1 MPRFKPKTEK
11 HIKVDKKSIITVDT
25 KHESVIDSI
34 QKEEDTLPQL
44 RKMLSL
50 LQKKCKCNTNKDE
63 NDMTTILQ
71 TEKQIADLKHQIK
84 TIKKKRKQYYLDNS
98 KYIFDYFE
106 NKKQITEND
115 NKKTIINQFFKI
127 NTNINQPEKETVN
140 PNDYFSNLDPKFI
153 NMNDYIQPY
162 DICKY
167 CNGDMTCIEHEG
179 VMICIQCFRREVI
192 LIEHDK
198 PSYKEP
204 PKEVSFYAYKRINHF
219 REIIAQFQAKESTYI
234 KEDIIENIRNQ
245 IKKERIELFQLTNE
259 KTKTILKNLGY
270 NKYYEHISFIK
281 EKLGISPP
289 RMSCELEQKLCNL
302 FLEIQTPYSKHC
314 PAERVNFL
322 NYYYVLYKL
331 CELLREDEYLPYF
344 YMLKDQEKRNEQD
357 NIWRKICE
365 ELNWEFIRTP

>member
-11 HIKVDKKSIITVDT
+11 HIKVDKKTIITVDT
-25 KHESVIDSI
+25 KHENVINDI
-34 QKEEDTLPQL
+34 INEENQLPILKSKMKKLKKVLSDLSSNDIIHQL
-44 RKMLSL
+44 SYEQQ
-50 LQKKCKCNTNKDE
+50 LQELKYRV
-63 NDMTTILQ
+63 
-71 TEKQIADLKHQIK
+71 KQIQQ
-84 TIKKKRKQYYLDNS
+84 KRKSYYLDNS

-106 NKKQITEND
+106 NKKSIMEND
-115 NKKTIINQFFKI
+115 NKKIVLNQFFKV
-127 NTNINQPEKETVN
+127 NDLDKKVETKLN
-140 PNDYFSNLDPKFI
+140 HNDYFSSLDPKFI
-153 NMNDYIQPY
+153 NMDDYIKAY
-162 DICKY
+162 DICAS
-167 CNGDMTCIEHEG
+167 CNGDMTCIENEG
-179 VMICIQCFRREVI
+179 VMVCTKCYRREMI

-219 REIIAQFQAKESTYI
+219 REIIAQFQAKESTHI
-234 KEDIIENIRNQ
+234 KEEILENIRNQ
-245 IKKERIELFQLTNE
+245 IKKERIKLSDLTNE
-259 KTKTILKNLGY
+259 KTKSILKNLGY

-281 EKLGISPP
+281 EKLGIRPP

-314 PAERVNFL
+314 PVERVNFL

-357 NIWRKICE
+357 DIWKKICH
-365 ELNWEFIRTP
+365 ELNWEFIRTN